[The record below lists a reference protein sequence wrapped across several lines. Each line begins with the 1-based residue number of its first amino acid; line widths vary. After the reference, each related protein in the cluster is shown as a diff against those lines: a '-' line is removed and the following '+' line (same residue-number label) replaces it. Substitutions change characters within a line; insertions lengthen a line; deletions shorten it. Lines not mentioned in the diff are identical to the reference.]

1 MIETVNEKAYN
12 KHFITSMKQDL
23 QLIFQLTANQSEK
36 VIPVEYKEQQC
47 FLLHAYFHRN
57 LVLHCMKLSPEGNIE
72 PLKELVIYTEDV
84 VLQVFRVFYLQN
96 KQAIQIYLNLG
107 SHSEW
112 ISIHSRNGISCRY
125 LGLRFPIESSSGY
138 SCIKSSLNFF
148 CKL

>member
-84 VLQVFRVFYLQN
+84 VLQVSRVFFFSS
-96 KQAIQIYLNLG
+96 KQTIQTYLNLG
-107 SHSEW
+107 SRFEW
-112 ISIHSRNGISCRY
+112 ISIHSRNSISCRY
-125 LGLRFPIESSSGY
+125 LGPRFPNEPSPGY
-138 SCIKSSLNFF
+138 SCVKSSFNFF
-148 CKL
+148 CKF